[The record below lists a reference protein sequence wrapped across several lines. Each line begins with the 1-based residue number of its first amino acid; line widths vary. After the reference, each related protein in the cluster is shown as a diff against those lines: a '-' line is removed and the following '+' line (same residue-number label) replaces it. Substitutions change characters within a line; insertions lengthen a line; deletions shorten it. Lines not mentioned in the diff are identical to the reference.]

1 MYGYTVIRT
10 FNHDHESR
18 VGLVDSF
25 YNKDRVEVNLTRGD
39 VTPTEF
45 CSTGKPV
52 KYMVC
57 DCDESENCLGYRVA
71 PFDHHIRHP
80 DLNTVEDEY
89 LRRKMERRLQRKMN
103 AKQNTNTQTIDGSC
117 TLSVNVAEPI
127 LHIDQKPERST
138 CIELKTHLRSECSF
152 QGASTNTNMRLNNII
167 SSISEPLHP
176 EKTNTKKFKKKI
188 ELSSPSV
195 IEIDSNQ
202 YTNNSVKNEF
212 AKNNRINDKD
222 HRSSDTSAT
231 CKRKRS
237 KTPEEKEDGEIVS
250 EEDEDG
256 EKKKKKKKKKQDY
269 FAHVWT
275 PTNEDSETVEEYK
288 SWKIHSNL
296 NQNKTVKNVEYI
308 ESPTR
313 NIFTFLNGIRGETG
327 FA

>member
-1 MYGYTVIRT
+1 
-10 FNHDHESR
+10 
-18 VGLVDSF
+18 
-25 YNKDRVEVNLTRGD
+25 
-39 VTPTEF
+39 
-45 CSTGKPV
+45 
-52 KYMVC
+52 MVC

-80 DLNTVEDEY
+80 DLSTVEDEY

-103 AKQNTNTQTIDGSC
+103 EQQNTNTQRIDGSC
-117 TLSVNVAEPI
+117 TLSVNVTEPI
-127 LHIDQKPERST
+127 LHMDQKPERST
-138 CIELKTHLRSECSF
+138 YIELKTHLRSECSF
-152 QGASTNTNMRLNNII
+152 QGANTNANMRLDNII
-167 SSISEPLHP
+167 SSISEPLDP

-195 IEIDSNQ
+195 IDIDSTQ
-202 YTNNSVKNEF
+202 YTNKSVKNEF
-212 AKNNRINDKD
+212 AKNNRINDTD
-222 HRSSDTSAT
+222 HSSQDRSSAT
-231 CKRKRS
+231 YKRKRC

-250 EEDEDG
+250 EEDEEG
-256 EKKKKKKKKKQDY
+256 EKKKMKKKKQDY

-275 PTNEDSETVEEYK
+275 PTNEDSKTVEEYK

-296 NQNKTVKNVEYI
+296 NQNKTVKNVEYL